1 MIWVNFCTKFLGL
14 LAAKQTDQAKE
25 MVHGFQIKSSF
36 LKVSN
41 IIIKKTAYNN
51 KDIFIE
57 CLIDKFNFVLIF
69 EINKNIGKIT
79 SIQYY
84 RSGD

>member
-1 MIWVNFCTKFLGL
+1 MIWVNFCTRFLGL
-14 LAAKQTDQAKE
+14 LSAGQIEDAKN
-25 MVHGFQIKSSF
+25 MLHGFQIKSSF
-36 LKVSN
+36 LQVSN

-57 CLIDKFNFVLIF
+57 CLIDKSNFVVIF

-79 SIQYY
+79 NIQYY
-84 RSGD
+84 QSGD